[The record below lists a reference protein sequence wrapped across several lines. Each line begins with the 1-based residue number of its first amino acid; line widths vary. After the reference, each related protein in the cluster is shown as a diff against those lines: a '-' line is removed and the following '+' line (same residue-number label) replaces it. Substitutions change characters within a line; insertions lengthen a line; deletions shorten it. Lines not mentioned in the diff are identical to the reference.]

1 MNNFI
6 VETLDIHHIS
16 QVIKDTSRYNNAVQ
30 KQVKFSR
37 ETDFFFRL
45 ERSKIYLNIKVKKK
59 MRIHEI

>member
-37 ETDFFFRL
+37 ETDFFFL
-45 ERSKIYLNIKVKKK
+45 GWKEVKF
-59 MRIHEI
+59 I